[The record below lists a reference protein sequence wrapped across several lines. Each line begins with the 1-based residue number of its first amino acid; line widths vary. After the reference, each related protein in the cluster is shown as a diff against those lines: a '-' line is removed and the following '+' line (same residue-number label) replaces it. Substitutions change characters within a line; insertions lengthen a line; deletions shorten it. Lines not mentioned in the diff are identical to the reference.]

1 MSIDYNQ
8 LAKTKIFLTDI
19 EYKGK
24 RDKVLYHKYKPDCCL
39 NIEEDSL
46 YLHSMN
52 SLMEKKKKDFF
63 KKIKYSEL
71 KEVSLSICRRN
82 YGSIASIIINEY
94 HMDIILSLNDDTSY
108 QLESQSW
115 RMLKL
120 FVDEL
125 KQNNVLIK
133 DPLNIYHNYLVNGE
147 KYLEKLDVVFDE
159 IVKQYNINPY
169 RAGNNRS

>member
-1 MSIDYNQ
+1 
-8 LAKTKIFLTDI
+8 
-19 EYKGK
+19 
-24 RDKVLYHKYKPDCCL
+24 
-39 NIEEDSL
+39 
-46 YLHSMN
+46 
-52 SLMEKKKKDFF
+52 
-63 KKIKYSEL
+63 
-71 KEVSLSICRRN
+71 
-82 YGSIASIIINEY
+82 
-94 HMDIILSLNDDTSY
+94 MDIILSLNDDTSY